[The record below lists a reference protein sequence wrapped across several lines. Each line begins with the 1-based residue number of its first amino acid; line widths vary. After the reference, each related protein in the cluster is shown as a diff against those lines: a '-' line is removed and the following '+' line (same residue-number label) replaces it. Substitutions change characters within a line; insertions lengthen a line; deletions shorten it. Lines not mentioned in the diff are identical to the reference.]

1 MTSRIPHSGLQRGF
15 SGDTSSRRDATRIV
29 CATLILALTVLA
41 CRVIGLW

>member
-15 SGDTSSRRDATRIV
+15 GGDTPSRRDATRIV

-41 CRVIGLW
+41 CRIIAMW